1 MGLRFIIGRAGTGK
15 TTLCM
20 EEIISQQNTGN
31 RRQVLIVPEQFT
43 SQAERD
49 LIEKTGQNAILTAE
63 VLSFGRL
70 AHRIFSK
77 KGIGSRIPLGD
88 IGKSMALRKILL
100 QEKDNISYFHSVM
113 EKPGF
118 IDQLGLTISEFFQY
132 RISPEMTEAMI
143 DQEGLSHG
151 AKEKLKDLSLIH
163 RSYLEFLKQEYIS
176 ADETLG
182 LLAEKMDDSLGLTN
196 TEFWL
201 DGFYGFTPQEYGV
214 IENLLKLSAQVNI
227 TLTMDRNSFYGAFL
241 PPSAPF
247 YEPYITKKK
256 LAGLA
261 ETLGL
266 TPVAPTILEKN
277 RRAETETLKNLEQNY
292 FYHFFKKA
300 SIAESVHITAC
311 PNLQEEIRFAAGKIL
326 KLIREEN
333 LRFRNFAIMTNAM
346 ELYEKNLRGILA
358 EYEIPCFIDARRE
371 TASHPLVSLLT
382 ALLDILVYDFK
393 YDAMFAYLKSG
404 LTQLTTDEIDILENY
419 VLAYGIKGYKW
430 KQEYWDYGLVRE
442 GADAIEAINALREKV
457 MTPFAPFLELS
468 KTKPISFHAFL
479 VLLMEHLDTLQAAE
493 TLEEWANNASAEG
506 NLNRA
511 EEYRQI
517 WQLVMDVLEKADAIL
532 GKEALPLP
540 EIAKIL
546 EAGLEKCTMG
556 VIPPTADSLLIGDLE
571 RSRLPEI
578 KYLFVLGVNEGILPS
593 PATAQG
599 IFTEQEREQITSLGI
614 ENHKV
619 ELANGGKRKVFEEN
633 FLIYRG
639 LTKPSRGLWLT
650 YATTNNEG
658 KEQSPSSLIENLR
671 KLDET
676 LTIAP
681 MQDFTMDETAPEAAF
696 HLLGNEMRKH
706 SEETPI
712 SPLWQDIYSFFDE
725 NKNWENRLAMLKK
738 GIGKTG
744 RPERLAPRTA
754 KALYGKNILS
764 SVSRLERFAGC
775 PFSFFAEYGLK
786 AEERRLY
793 QLHTPDLGTLFH
805 EVLELFSN
813 KLEADSIPWT
823 DLTKETTKTLIETCV
838 DEAAP
843 RLSDRI
849 LMESAA
855 NKYLIRRLKRV
866 SVKAAW
872 ALVQHL
878 QMGDFIPVGYEVG
891 FGVHEALPPIVIEL
905 GDGGSLILN
914 GKIDRVDLL
923 DAEGTRYVKIIDY
936 KSGNKTFSFQDI
948 YYGLQ
953 LQLLIYLDAYL
964 KYYKKTGAKLKPGGV
979 FYFRIA
985 EPTLSLDSEVS
996 AEQIEK
1002 TLFENMK
1009 MSGLLLQDDA
1019 IIESLDHN
1027 LRPDSTK
1034 GLSGTSAIVPAGFTK
1049 KGEYSSTSNLA
1060 SEEQYEVILEF
1071 VTERTR
1077 KIGEAMKAGII
1088 TPLPFKDR
1096 DRSPCSY
1103 CKYRSICRHDYE
1115 EKPKFRKLKKIS
1127 KADFWTEI
1135 MAEEKTEI

>member
-20 EEIISQQNTGN
+20 EEIIRQQNTEN
-31 RRQVLIVPEQFT
+31 KRQVLIVPEQFT

-70 AHRIFSK
+70 AHRVFSR
-77 KGIGSRIPLGD
+77 KGIGSRVPLGD

-100 QEKDNISYFHSVM
+100 QEKDNISYFQSVM
-113 EKPGF
+113 DKPGF

-132 RISPEMTEAMI
+132 RISPEMTEALA
-143 DQEGLSHG
+143 DSENLSHS
-151 AKEKLKDLSLIH
+151 AKEKLKDLTLIH
-163 RSYLEFLKQEYIS
+163 RSYLDFLKQEYIS

-182 LLAEKMDDSLGLTN
+182 LLAERLDDSLGFAN

-201 DGFYGFTPQEYGV
+201 DGFYGFTPQEYSV
-214 IENLLKLSAQVNI
+214 IRRLLQLSAQVNI
-227 TLTMDRNSFYGAFL
+227 TLTMDQNSFYGAFL

-247 YEPYITKKK
+247 YEPYVTKKK
-256 LAGLA
+256 LTALA
-261 ETLGL
+261 EELGL
-266 TPVAPTILEKN
+266 KPISPTILTEN
-277 RRAETETLKNLEQNY
+277 RRAETKALKNLEQEY
-292 FYHFFKKA
+292 FYSFFKKT
-300 SIAESVHITAC
+300 SLSESVHITVC
-311 PNLQEEIRFAAGKIL
+311 PSLQEEIRFAAGKIL
-326 KLIREEN
+326 RLVREEN
-333 LRFRNFAIMTNAM
+333 LRFRDFAIVTNAM
-346 ELYEKNLRGILA
+346 ELYEKNLRGILS
-358 EYEIPCFIDARRE
+358 EYDIPCFIDARRE

-393 YDAMFAYLKSG
+393 YDAMFAYMKSG
-404 LTQLTTDEIDILENY
+404 LTLLTTEEIDILENY

-430 KQEYWDYGLVRE
+430 KQDYWDYGLVRE
-442 GADAIEAINALREKV
+442 GAEAIEAINILREKV
-457 MTPFAPFLELS
+457 MTPFQPFLHLP
-468 KTKPISFHAFL
+468 KTISFSSFIR
-479 VLLMEHLDTLQAAE
+479 LLMEHLDTLLAAE
-493 TLEEWANNASAEG
+493 TLEEWANNASAGG

-517 WQLVMDVLEKADAIL
+517 WQLVMDVLEKADEIL
-532 GKEALPLP
+532 GKEELTLP

-599 IFTEQEREQITSLGI
+599 IFTETERDLLTAQGM
-614 ENHKV
+614 

-650 YATTNNEG
+650 YAAASNEG
-658 KEQSPSSLIENLR
+658 KEQAPSTLIENLQ

-676 LTIAP
+676 LKINP
-681 MQDFTMDETAPEAAF
+681 MQGFILEETAPEATF
-696 HLLGNEMRKH
+696 HLLGSEMRKH

-712 SPLWQDIYSFFDE
+712 SPLWQDIYSFFDD
-725 NKNWENRLAMLKK
+725 NKDWENRLAMLKK

-744 RPERLAPRTA
+744 RPERLAPKTA
-754 KALYGKNILS
+754 KALYGKNVLS

-813 KLEADSIPWT
+813 KLEEDSIPWT
-823 DLTKETTKTLIETCV
+823 DLSKEKTTTLIETCV

-878 QMGDFIPVGYEVG
+878 QMGDFAPAGYEVG

-964 KYYKKTGAKLKPGGV
+964 KYYKKTGAELKPGGV

-985 EPTLSLDSEVS
+985 EPTLSLDREFS

-1009 MSGLLLQDDA
+1009 MSGLLLQEDA
-1019 IIESLDHN
+1019 LIASLDHS
-1027 LRPDSTK
+1027 LRPEGAKDF
-1034 GLSGTSAIVPAGFTK
+1034 SGSSAIVPVGFTK

-1060 SEEQYEVILEF
+1060 NEEQYEAILEF

-1135 MAEEKTEI
+1135 METPEA

>member
-20 EEIISQQNTGN
+20 EEIIRQQNTGTK
-31 RRQVLIVPEQFT
+31 RQVLIVPEQFT

-49 LIEKTGQNAILTAE
+49 LIEKTGRNAILTAE

-70 AHRIFSK
+70 AHRVFSK
-77 KGIGSRIPLGD
+77 KGIGSRVPLGD

-100 QEKDNISYFHSVM
+100 QEKDHISYFQSVM
-113 EKPGF
+113 DKPGF

-132 RISPEMTEAMI
+132 RISPEMTETLA
-143 DQEGLSHG
+143 DSETLSHS
-151 AKEKLKDLSLIH
+151 AKEKLKDLTLIH

-182 LLAEKMDDSLGLTN
+182 LLAERLDDSLGFEH

-201 DGFYGFTPQEYGV
+201 DGFYGFTPQEYSV
-214 IENLLKLSAQVNI
+214 IRRLLQVSAQVNI
-227 TLTMDRNSFYGAFL
+227 TLTMDKNSFYGAFL
-241 PPSAPF
+241 PVSAPF
-247 YEPYITKKK
+247 YEPYVTKKK
-256 LAGLA
+256 LAALA
-261 ETLGL
+261 EELGL
-266 TPVAPTILEKN
+266 KPVSPTILEENK
-277 RRAETETLKNLEQNY
+277 RAETQSLKNLEQDY
-292 FYHFFKKA
+292 FYSFFKKT
-300 SIAESVHITAC
+300 SLAEGVHITAC
-311 PNLQEEIRFAAGKIL
+311 SNLQEEIRFAAGKIL
-326 KLIREEN
+326 RLVREEN
-333 LRFRNFAIMTNAM
+333 LRFRDFAIMTNAM
-346 ELYEKNLRGILA
+346 ERYEKNIRGILA

-382 ALLDILVYDFK
+382 AFLDILVYDFK

-404 LTQLTTDEIDILENY
+404 LTQLTTEEIDILENY

-430 KQEYWDYGLVRE
+430 KQDYWDYGLVRE
-442 GADAIEAINALREKV
+442 GAEAIEAINTLRETV
-457 MTPFAPFLELS
+457 MAPFSPFLELS
-468 KTKPISFHAFL
+468 KTKKLPFRSFIS
-479 VLLMEHLDTLQAAE
+479 LLMEHLNTLQAAE
-493 TLEEWANNASAEG
+493 TLENWANEASADG

-511 EEYRQI
+511 EEHRQI
-517 WQLVMDVLEKADAIL
+517 WQLVMDVLEKADDIL
-532 GKEALPLP
+532 GKEELTLP

-556 VIPPTADSLLIGDLE
+556 VIPPTADSLLVGDLE

-578 KYLFVLGVNEGILPS
+578 KYLFVLGVNEGVLPS
-593 PATAQG
+593 PAMAQG
-599 IFTEQEREQITSLGI
+599 IFTETERDLLTAQGM
-614 ENHKV
+614 

-650 YATTNNEG
+650 YAAADNEG
-658 KEQSPSSLIENLR
+658 KEQSPSSLIENLQ
-671 KLDET
+671 KLDEA
-676 LTIAP
+676 LTIEP
-681 MQDFTMDETAPEAAF
+681 MQGFTLEETSPEAAF
-696 HLLGNEMRKH
+696 HLLGSEMRKH

-725 NKNWENRLAMLKK
+725 NKNWENRLMMLKK

-793 QLHTPDLGTLFH
+793 QLHTPDLGSLFH

-813 KLEADSIPWT
+813 KLEEDSIQWT
-823 DLTKETTKTLIETCV
+823 DLTKEHTKDLIETCV

-878 QMGDFIPVGYEVG
+878 QMGDFTPAGYEVG
-891 FGVHEALPPIVIEL
+891 FGIHEALPPIVIEL

-964 KYYKKTGAKLKPGGV
+964 KYYKKTGAELKPGGV

-985 EPTLSLDSEVS
+985 EPTLALDKEVS

-1019 IIESLDHN
+1019 IIESLDHS
-1027 LRPDSTK
+1027 LRPESTK
-1034 GLSGTSAIVPAGFTK
+1034 GLSGTSAIVPVGFTK

-1060 SEEQYEVILEF
+1060 SEEQYEAILQF
-1071 VTERTR
+1071 VTQRTR
-1077 KIGEAMKAGII
+1077 EIGEAMKAGII

-1135 MAEEKTEI
+1135 MSEET

>member
-20 EEIISQQNTGN
+20 EEIIRQQNTGTK
-31 RRQVLIVPEQFT
+31 RQVLIVPEQFT

-49 LIEKTGQNAILTAE
+49 LIEKTGRNAILTAE

-70 AHRIFSK
+70 AHRVFSK
-77 KGIGSRIPLGD
+77 KGIGSRVPLGD

-100 QEKDNISYFHSVM
+100 QEKDHISYFQSVM
-113 EKPGF
+113 DKPGF

-132 RISPEMTEAMI
+132 RISPEMTETLA
-143 DQEGLSHG
+143 DSETLSHS
-151 AKEKLKDLSLIH
+151 AKEKLKDLTLIH

-182 LLAEKMDDSLGLTN
+182 LLAERLDDSLGFEH

-201 DGFYGFTPQEYGV
+201 DGFDGFTPQEYSV
-214 IENLLKLSAQVNI
+214 IRRLLQVSAQVNI
-227 TLTMDRNSFYGAFL
+227 TLTMDKNSFYGAFL
-241 PPSAPF
+241 PVSAPF
-247 YEPYITKKK
+247 YEPYVTKKK
-256 LAGLA
+256 LAALA
-261 ETLGL
+261 EELGL
-266 TPVAPTILEKN
+266 KPVSPTILEENK
-277 RRAETETLKNLEQNY
+277 RAETQSLKNLEREY
-292 FYHFFKKA
+292 FYHFFKKT
-300 SIAESVHITAC
+300 SLSESVHITAC
-311 PNLQEEIRFAAGKIL
+311 SNLQEEIRFAAGKIL
-326 KLIREEN
+326 RLVREEN
-333 LRFRNFAIMTNAM
+333 LRFRDFAIMTNAM
-346 ELYEKNLRGILA
+346 ERYEKNIRGILA

-382 ALLDILVYDFK
+382 AFLDILVYDFK

-404 LTQLTTDEIDILENY
+404 LTQLTTEEIDILENY

-430 KQEYWDYGLVRE
+430 KQDYWDYGLVRE
-442 GADAIEAINALREKV
+442 GAEAIEAINTLRETV
-457 MTPFAPFLELS
+457 LAPFSPFLELS
-468 KTKPISFHAFL
+468 KTKKIPFRSFIS
-479 VLLMEHLDTLQAAE
+479 LLMEHLNTLQAAE
-493 TLEEWANNASAEG
+493 TLENWANEASAAG

-511 EEYRQI
+511 EEHRQI
-517 WQLVMDVLEKADAIL
+517 WQLVMDVLEKADDIL
-532 GKEALPLP
+532 GKEELILP

-556 VIPPTADSLLIGDLE
+556 VIPPTADSLLVGDLE

-578 KYLFVLGVNEGILPS
+578 KYLFVLGVNEGVLPS
-593 PATAQG
+593 PAMAQG
-599 IFTEQEREQITSLGI
+599 IFTETERDLLTAQGM
-614 ENHKV
+614 

-650 YATTNNEG
+650 YAAADNEG
-658 KEQSPSSLIENLR
+658 KEQSPSSLIENLQ
-671 KLDET
+671 KLDEA
-676 LTIAP
+676 LTIEP
-681 MQDFTMDETAPEAAF
+681 MQGFTLEETSPEAAF
-696 HLLGNEMRKH
+696 HLLGSEMRKH

-725 NKNWENRLAMLKK
+725 NKNWENRLMMLKK

-793 QLHTPDLGTLFH
+793 QLHTPDLGSLFH

-813 KLEADSIPWT
+813 KLEEDSIQWT
-823 DLTKETTKTLIETCV
+823 DLTKEHTKDLIETCV

-878 QMGDFIPVGYEVG
+878 QMGDFTPAGYEVG
-891 FGVHEALPPIVIEL
+891 FGIHEALPPIVIEL

-964 KYYKKTGAKLKPGGV
+964 KYYKKTGAELKPGGV

-985 EPTLSLDSEVS
+985 EPTLALDKEVS

-1019 IIESLDHN
+1019 IIESLDHS
-1027 LRPDSTK
+1027 LRPESTK
-1034 GLSGTSAIVPAGFTK
+1034 GLSGTSAIVPVGFTK

-1060 SEEQYEVILEF
+1060 SEEQYEAILQF
-1071 VTERTR
+1071 VTQRTR
-1077 KIGEAMKAGII
+1077 EIGEAMKAGII

-1135 MAEEKTEI
+1135 MSDET

>member
-20 EEIISQQNTGN
+20 EEIIRQQNTDN
-31 RRQVLIVPEQFT
+31 KRQILIVPEQFT

-70 AHRIFSK
+70 AHRVFSK

-100 QEKDNISYFHSVM
+100 QEKDNISYFQSVM
-113 EKPGF
+113 DKPGF

-132 RISPEMTEAMI
+132 RITPEQTAELAAS
-143 DQEGLSHG
+143 ESLSHS

-163 RSYLEFLKQEYIS
+163 QSYLDFLQQEYIS

-182 LLAEKMDDSLGLTN
+182 LLAEKLDDNLDFAD

-201 DGFYGFTPQEYGV
+201 DGFYGFTPQEYSV
-214 IENLLKLSAQVNI
+214 IRRLLQIAPQVNI

-241 PPSAPF
+241 PISAPF
-247 YEPYITKKK
+247 YEPYMTKKK
-256 LAGLA
+256 LEEISAELGLA
-261 ETLGL
+261 
-266 TPVAPTILEKN
+266 PVSPVILEEN
-277 RRAETETLKNLEQNY
+277 RRAETEALRNLEKEY
-292 FYHFFKKA
+292 FYSFFKKA
-300 SIAESVHITAC
+300 PLAESVHITAC
-311 PNLQEEIRFAAGKIL
+311 PSLQDEIRFAAGKIL
-326 KLIREEN
+326 RLIREEN
-333 LRFRNFAIMTNAM
+333 IRFRDIAIVTNAM

-358 EYEIPCFIDARRE
+358 EYHIPCFVDARRE
-371 TASHPLVSLLT
+371 TASHPLVNLLT
-382 ALLDILVYDFK
+382 ALLDILVYDFR
-393 YDAMFAYLKSG
+393 YEAMFSYLKSG
-404 LTQLTTDEIDILENY
+404 LTDLAEEEVDILENY

-430 KQEYWDYGLVRE
+430 KQDYWDYGLVRE
-442 GADAIEAINALREKV
+442 GAETIEFINTLREKV
-457 MTPFAPFLELS
+457 MAPLRPFLELS
-468 KTKPISFHAFL
+468 AKVTFHTFIEAIIT
-479 VLLMEHLDTLQAAE
+479 HLEVIGAAE
-493 TLEEWANNASAEG
+493 KLENRANEAVSSG

-532 GKEALPLP
+532 GKE
-540 EIAKIL
+540 EMNQKDMAKIL

-599 IFTEQEREQITSLGI
+599 IFTEPERDLLTSQG
-614 ENHKV
+614 V
-619 ELANGGKRKVFEEN
+619 ELANGGKRKIFEEN

-650 YATTNNEG
+650 YAAADNEG
-658 KEQSPSSLIENLR
+658 KELTPSSLIENLR

-676 LTIAP
+676 LPIEH
-681 MQDFTMDETAPEAAF
+681 MQGFLLEETAPEAAF
-696 HLLGNEMRKH
+696 HLLGGEMRRH
-706 SEETPI
+706 SEEIPI
-712 SPLWQDIYSFFDE
+712 SPLWQDIYAFFDE
-725 NKNWENRLAMLKK
+725 NEYWTGRLKLLKK
-738 GIGKTG
+738 GIGKSG
-744 RPERLAPRTA
+744 KSERLSPKTT

-764 SVSRLERFAGC
+764 SVSRLERYAGC

-793 QLHTPDLGTLFH
+793 QLHTPDLGSLFH

-813 KLEADSIPWT
+813 KLEEDSIQWK
-823 DLTKETTKTLIETCV
+823 DLTKEKTEALIHACV

-872 ALVQHL
+872 TLVQHL
-878 QMGDFIPVGYEVG
+878 QIGDFVPAGYEVG

-953 LQLLIYLDAYL
+953 LQLLVYLDAYL
-964 KYYKKTGAKLKPGGV
+964 KYYQKTGAALKPGGV
-979 FYFRIA
+979 FYFRIT

-996 AEQIEK
+996 AEQIEQ
-1002 TLFENMK
+1002 TLYEKMK
-1009 MSGLLLQDDA
+1009 MSGLLLQEDTL
-1019 IIESLDHN
+1019 IESIDHS
-1027 LRPDSTK
+1027 LKKDGAK
-1034 GLSGTSAIVPAGFTK
+1034 DFSGSSAIVPVGFTK
-1049 KGEYSSTSNLA
+1049 KGDFSSTSNVA
-1060 SEEQYEVILEF
+1060 SEEQYEAILQF
-1071 VTERTR
+1071 VTGRT
-1077 KIGEAMKAGII
+1077 KEIGQAMKAGII
-1088 TPLPFKDR
+1088 TPLPFRDK

-1103 CKYRSICRHDYE
+1103 CSYRSICRHDYE
-1115 EKPKFRKLKKIS
+1115 DKPKFRKLKKIS

-1135 MAEEKTEI
+1135 MSDET

>member
-20 EEIISQQNTGN
+20 EEIIRQQNTGTK
-31 RRQVLIVPEQFT
+31 RQVLIVPEQFT

-49 LIEKTGQNAILTAE
+49 LIEKTGRNAILTAE

-70 AHRIFSK
+70 AHRVFSK
-77 KGIGSRIPLGD
+77 KGIGSRVPLGD

-100 QEKDNISYFHSVM
+100 QEKDHISYFQSVM
-113 EKPGF
+113 DKPGF

-132 RISPEMTEAMI
+132 RISPEMTETLA
-143 DQEGLSHG
+143 DSETLSHS
-151 AKEKLKDLSLIH
+151 AKEKLKDLTLIH

-182 LLAEKMDDSLGLTN
+182 LLAERLDDSLGFEH

-201 DGFYGFTPQEYGV
+201 DGFYGFTPQEYSV
-214 IENLLKLSAQVNI
+214 IRRLLQVSAQVNI
-227 TLTMDRNSFYGAFL
+227 TLTMDKNSFYGAFL
-241 PPSAPF
+241 PVSAPF
-247 YEPYITKKK
+247 YEPYVTKKK
-256 LAGLA
+256 LAALA
-261 ETLGL
+261 EELGL
-266 TPVAPTILEKN
+266 KPVSPTILEENK
-277 RRAETETLKNLEQNY
+277 RAETQSLKNLEQDY
-292 FYHFFKKA
+292 FYSFFKKT
-300 SIAESVHITAC
+300 SLAEGVHITAC
-311 PNLQEEIRFAAGKIL
+311 SNLQEEIRFAAGKIL
-326 KLIREEN
+326 RLVREEN
-333 LRFRNFAIMTNAM
+333 LRFRDFAIMTNAM
-346 ELYEKNLRGILA
+346 ERYEKNIRGILA
-358 EYEIPCFIDARRE
+358 EYENPCFIDARRE

-382 ALLDILVYDFK
+382 AFLDILVYDFK

-404 LTQLTTDEIDILENY
+404 LTQLTTEEIDILENY

-430 KQEYWDYGLVRE
+430 KQDYWDYGLVRE
-442 GADAIEAINALREKV
+442 GAEAIEAINTLRETV
-457 MTPFAPFLELS
+457 MAPFSPFLELS
-468 KTKPISFHAFL
+468 KTKKIPFRSFIS
-479 VLLMEHLDTLQAAE
+479 LLMEHLNTLQAAE
-493 TLEEWANNASAEG
+493 TLENWANEASADG

-511 EEYRQI
+511 EEHRQI
-517 WQLVMDVLEKADAIL
+517 WQLVMDVLEKADDIL
-532 GKEALPLP
+532 GKEELTLP

-556 VIPPTADSLLIGDLE
+556 VIPPTADSLLVGDLE

-578 KYLFVLGVNEGILPS
+578 KYLFVLGVNEGVLPS
-593 PATAQG
+593 PAMAQG
-599 IFTEQEREQITSLGI
+599 IFTETERDLLTAQGM
-614 ENHKV
+614 

-650 YATTNNEG
+650 YAAADNEG
-658 KEQSPSSLIENLR
+658 KEQSPSSLIENLQ
-671 KLDET
+671 KLDEA
-676 LTIAP
+676 LTIEP
-681 MQDFTMDETAPEAAF
+681 MQGFILEETSPEAAF
-696 HLLGNEMRKH
+696 HLLGSEMRKH

-725 NKNWENRLAMLKK
+725 NKNWENRLMMLKK

-813 KLEADSIPWT
+813 KLEEDSIQWT
-823 DLTKETTKTLIETCV
+823 DLTKEHTKDLIETCV

-878 QMGDFIPVGYEVG
+878 QMGDFTPAGYEVG

-964 KYYKKTGAKLKPGGV
+964 KYYKKTGAELKPGGV

-985 EPTLSLDSEVS
+985 EPTLALDKEVS

-1019 IIESLDHN
+1019 IIESLDHS
-1027 LRPDSTK
+1027 LRPESTK
-1034 GLSGTSAIVPAGFTK
+1034 GLSGTSAIVPVGFTK

-1060 SEEQYEVILEF
+1060 SEEQYEAILQF
-1071 VTERTR
+1071 VTQRTR
-1077 KIGEAMKAGII
+1077 EIGEAMKAGII

-1135 MAEEKTEI
+1135 MSDET

>member
-20 EEIISQQNTGN
+20 EEIIRQQNTGTK
-31 RRQVLIVPEQFT
+31 RQVLIVPEQFT

-49 LIEKTGQNAILTAE
+49 LIEKTGRNAILTAE

-70 AHRIFSK
+70 AHRVFSK
-77 KGIGSRIPLGD
+77 KGIGSRVPLGD

-100 QEKDNISYFHSVM
+100 QEKDHISYFQSVM
-113 EKPGF
+113 DKPGF

-132 RISPEMTEAMI
+132 RISPEMTETLA
-143 DQEGLSHG
+143 DSETLSHS
-151 AKEKLKDLSLIH
+151 AKEKLKDLTLIH

-182 LLAEKMDDSLGLTN
+182 LLAERLDDSLGFEH

-201 DGFYGFTPQEYGV
+201 DGFYGFTPQEYSV
-214 IENLLKLSAQVNI
+214 IRRLLQVSAQVNI
-227 TLTMDRNSFYGAFL
+227 TLTMDKNSFYGAFL
-241 PPSAPF
+241 PVSAPF
-247 YEPYITKKK
+247 YEPYVTKKK
-256 LAGLA
+256 LAALA
-261 ETLGL
+261 EELGL
-266 TPVAPTILEKN
+266 KPVSPTILEENK
-277 RRAETETLKNLEQNY
+277 RAETQSLKNLEQDY
-292 FYHFFKKA
+292 FYSFFKKT
-300 SIAESVHITAC
+300 SLAEGVHITAC
-311 PNLQEEIRFAAGKIL
+311 SNLQEEIRFAAGKIL
-326 KLIREEN
+326 RLVREEN
-333 LRFRNFAIMTNAM
+333 LRFRDFAIMTNAM
-346 ELYEKNLRGILA
+346 ERYEKNIRGILA

-382 ALLDILVYDFK
+382 AFLDILVYDFK

-404 LTQLTTDEIDILENY
+404 LTQLTTEEIDILENY

-430 KQEYWDYGLVRE
+430 KQDYWDYGLVRE
-442 GADAIEAINALREKV
+442 GAEAIEAINTLRETV
-457 MTPFAPFLELS
+457 MAPFSPFLELS
-468 KTKPISFHAFL
+468 KTKKIPFRSFIS
-479 VLLMEHLDTLQAAE
+479 LLMEHLNTLQAAE
-493 TLEEWANNASAEG
+493 TLENWANEASADG

-511 EEYRQI
+511 EEHRQI
-517 WQLVMDVLEKADAIL
+517 WQLVMDVLEKADDIL
-532 GKEALPLP
+532 GKEELTLP

-556 VIPPTADSLLIGDLE
+556 VIPPTADSLLVGDLE

-578 KYLFVLGVNEGILPS
+578 KYLFVLGVNEGVLPS
-593 PATAQG
+593 PAMAQG
-599 IFTEQEREQITSLGI
+599 IFTETERDLLTAQGM
-614 ENHKV
+614 

-650 YATTNNEG
+650 YAAADNEG
-658 KEQSPSSLIENLR
+658 KEQSPSSLIENLQ
-671 KLDET
+671 KLDEA
-676 LTIAP
+676 LTIEP
-681 MQDFTMDETAPEAAF
+681 MQGFTLEETSPEAAF
-696 HLLGNEMRKH
+696 HLLGSEMRKH

-725 NKNWENRLAMLKK
+725 NKNWENRLMMLKK

-793 QLHTPDLGTLFH
+793 QLHTPDLGSLFH

-813 KLEADSIPWT
+813 KLEEDSIQWT
-823 DLTKETTKTLIETCV
+823 DLTKEHTKDLIETCV

-878 QMGDFIPVGYEVG
+878 QMGDFTPAGYEVG

-964 KYYKKTGAKLKPGGV
+964 KYYKKTGAELKPGGV

-985 EPTLSLDSEVS
+985 EPTLALDKEVS

-1019 IIESLDHN
+1019 IIESLDHS
-1027 LRPDSTK
+1027 LRPESTK
-1034 GLSGTSAIVPAGFTK
+1034 GLSGTSAIVPVGFTK

-1060 SEEQYEVILEF
+1060 SEEQYEAILQF
-1071 VTERTR
+1071 VTQRTR
-1077 KIGEAMKAGII
+1077 EIGEAMKAGII

-1135 MAEEKTEI
+1135 MSDET

>member
-20 EEIISQQNTGN
+20 EEIIRQQNTGTK
-31 RRQVLIVPEQFT
+31 RQVLIVPEQFT

-49 LIEKTGQNAILTAE
+49 LIEKTGRNAILTAE

-70 AHRIFSK
+70 AHRVFSK
-77 KGIGSRIPLGD
+77 KGIGSRVPLGD

-100 QEKDNISYFHSVM
+100 QEKDHISYFQSVM
-113 EKPGF
+113 DKPGF

-132 RISPEMTEAMI
+132 RISPEMTETLA
-143 DQEGLSHG
+143 DSETLSHS
-151 AKEKLKDLSLIH
+151 AKEKLKDLTLIH

-182 LLAEKMDDSLGLTN
+182 LLAERLDDSLGFEH

-201 DGFYGFTPQEYGV
+201 DGFYGFTPQEYSV
-214 IENLLKLSAQVNI
+214 IRRLLQVSAQVNI
-227 TLTMDRNSFYGAFL
+227 TLTMDKNSFYGAFL
-241 PPSAPF
+241 PVSAPF
-247 YEPYITKKK
+247 YEPYVTKKK
-256 LAGLA
+256 LAALA
-261 ETLGL
+261 EELGL
-266 TPVAPTILEKN
+266 KPVSPTILEENK
-277 RRAETETLKNLEQNY
+277 RAETQSLKNLEREY
-292 FYHFFKKA
+292 FYHFFKKT
-300 SIAESVHITAC
+300 SLSESVHITAC
-311 PNLQEEIRFAAGKIL
+311 SNLQEEIRFAAGKIL
-326 KLIREEN
+326 RLVREEN
-333 LRFRNFAIMTNAM
+333 LRFRDFAIMTNAM
-346 ELYEKNLRGILA
+346 ERYEKNIRGILA

-382 ALLDILVYDFK
+382 AFLDILVYDFK

-404 LTQLTTDEIDILENY
+404 LTQLTTEEIDILENY

-430 KQEYWDYGLVRE
+430 KQDYWDYGLVRE
-442 GADAIEAINALREKV
+442 GAEAIEAINTLRETV
-457 MTPFAPFLELS
+457 MAPFSPFLELS
-468 KTKPISFHAFL
+468 KTKKLPFRSFIS
-479 VLLMEHLDTLQAAE
+479 LLMEHLNTLQAAE
-493 TLEEWANNASAEG
+493 TLESWANEASADG

-511 EEYRQI
+511 EEHRQI
-517 WQLVMDVLEKADAIL
+517 WQLVMDVLEKADDIL
-532 GKEALPLP
+532 GKEELTLP

-556 VIPPTADSLLIGDLE
+556 VIPPTADSLLVGDLE

-578 KYLFVLGVNEGILPS
+578 KYLFVLGVNEGVLPS
-593 PATAQG
+593 PAMAQG
-599 IFTEQEREQITSLGI
+599 IFTETERDLLTAQGM
-614 ENHKV
+614 

-650 YATTNNEG
+650 YAAADNEG
-658 KEQSPSSLIENLR
+658 KEQSPSSLIENLQ
-671 KLDET
+671 KLDEA
-676 LTIAP
+676 LTIEP
-681 MQDFTMDETAPEAAF
+681 MQGFTLEETSPEAAF
-696 HLLGNEMRKH
+696 HLLGSEMRKH

-725 NKNWENRLAMLKK
+725 NKNWENRLMMLKK

-793 QLHTPDLGTLFH
+793 QLHTPDLGSLFH

-813 KLEADSIPWT
+813 KLEEDSIQWT
-823 DLTKETTKTLIETCV
+823 DLTKEHTKDLIETCV

-878 QMGDFIPVGYEVG
+878 QMGDFTPAGYEVG
-891 FGVHEALPPIVIEL
+891 FGIHEALPPIVIEL

-964 KYYKKTGAKLKPGGV
+964 KYYKKTGAELKPGGV

-985 EPTLSLDSEVS
+985 EPTLALDKEVS

-1019 IIESLDHN
+1019 IIESLDHS
-1027 LRPDSTK
+1027 LRPERTK
-1034 GLSGTSAIVPAGFTK
+1034 GLSGTSAIVPVGFTK

-1060 SEEQYEVILEF
+1060 SEEQYEAILQF
-1071 VTERTR
+1071 VTQRTR
-1077 KIGEAMKAGII
+1077 EIGEAMKAGII

-1135 MAEEKTEI
+1135 MSDET

>member
-15 TTLCM
+15 TILCM
-20 EEIISQQNTGN
+20 EEIIKQQNTGN
-31 RRQVLIVPEQFT
+31 KRQILIVPEQFT

-70 AHRIFSK
+70 AHRVFAR
-77 KGIGSRIPLGD
+77 KGIGNRTPLGD

-100 QEKDNISYFHSVM
+100 QEKDNISYFQSVM
-113 EKPGF
+113 DKPGF

-132 RISPEMTEAMI
+132 RITPEQTE
-143 DQEGLSHG
+143 ELSVSENLSHG

-182 LLAEKMDDSLGLTN
+182 LLAERLDDSLGFEN

-201 DGFYGFTPQEYGV
+201 DGFYGFTPQEFGV
-214 IENLLKLSAQVNI
+214 IRRLLQLSPQVNI

-241 PPSAPF
+241 PPTAPF
-247 YEPYITKKK
+247 YEPYMTKKK
-256 LAGLA
+256 LAVLTEELGLA
-261 ETLGL
+261 
-266 TPVAPTILEKN
+266 PVAPVILEGNK
-277 RRAETETLKNLEQNY
+277 RAENEALRNLEKEY
-292 FYHFFKKA
+292 FYSFFKKA
-300 SIAESVHITAC
+300 PVSESVSVTAC

-326 KLIREEN
+326 RLIREEN
-333 LRFRNFAIMTNAM
+333 LRFRDFAIVTNAM
-346 ELYEKNLRGILA
+346 EVYERNLRGILE
-358 EYEIPCFIDARRE
+358 EYDIPCFIDSRRE

-393 YDAMFAYLKSG
+393 YDAMFGYLKSG
-404 LTQLTTDEIDILENY
+404 LTQLTTEEIDLLENY

-442 GADAIEAINALREKV
+442 GADAIEAINVLREKV
-457 MTPFAPFLELS
+457 MTPFRPFLELTN
-468 KTKPISFHAFL
+468 KKKIPFHTFISM
-479 VLLMEHLDTLQAAE
+479 LMDHLNDLQAAE
-493 TLEEWANNASAEG
+493 TLETWANAAASEG

-517 WQLVMDVLEKADAIL
+517 WQLVMDVLEKADTIL
-532 GKEALPLP
+532 GKEELSLP
-540 EIAKIL
+540 EMAKIL

-578 KYLFVLGVNEGILPS
+578 RHLFVLGVNEGVLPS

-599 IFTEQEREQITSLGI
+599 IFTEPERDLLTAQG
-614 ENHKV
+614 V

-650 YATTNNEG
+650 YAAADSEG
-658 KEQSPSSLIENLR
+658 KELAPSPLIENLQ

-676 LTIAP
+676 LEISP
-681 MQDFTMDETAPEAAF
+681 MQGFLLKETSPEATF
-696 HLLGNEMRKH
+696 HLLGHEMRKH

-725 NKNWENRLAMLKK
+725 NTAWKNRLDLLKK
-738 GIGKTG
+738 GIGKSG
-744 RPERLAPRTA
+744 KPERLAPRTA

-805 EVLELFSN
+805 EVLETFST
-813 KLEADSIPWT
+813 KLEEDSIRWT
-823 DLTKETTKTLIETCV
+823 DLTREKTESLIETCV

-872 ALVQHL
+872 TLVQHL
-878 QMGDFIPVGYEVG
+878 QMGNFVPAGYEVG

-964 KYYKKTGAKLKPGGV
+964 KYYRKTGAELKPGGV
-979 FYFRIA
+979 FYFRIT
-985 EPTLSLDSEVS
+985 EPTLSLGSEVS
-996 AEQIEK
+996 AKEIEDALYK
-1002 TLFENMK
+1002 EMK
-1009 MSGLLLQDDA
+1009 MSGLLLQEDA
-1019 IIESLDHN
+1019 LIEGLDHS
-1027 LRPDSTK
+1027 LKPEGATDFSGSTV
-1034 GLSGTSAIVPAGFTK
+1034 IVPVGFTQ
-1049 KGEYSSTSNLA
+1049 KGSFSASSNLA
-1060 SEEQYEVILEF
+1060 SEEQYEAILDF

-1096 DRSPCSY
+1096 DRTPCSY
-1103 CKYRSICRHDYE
+1103 CKYRSICRHDYD
-1115 EKPKFRKLKKIS
+1115 EKPRFRKLKKIN
-1127 KADFWTEI
+1127 KTDFWDEI
-1135 MAEEKTEI
+1135 MTGETPET

>member
-20 EEIISQQNTGN
+20 EEIIRQQNTGTK
-31 RRQVLIVPEQFT
+31 RQVLIVPEQFT

-49 LIEKTGQNAILTAE
+49 LIEKTGRNAILTAE

-70 AHRIFSK
+70 AHRVFSK
-77 KGIGSRIPLGD
+77 KGIGSRVPLGD

-100 QEKDNISYFHSVM
+100 QEKDHISYFQSVM
-113 EKPGF
+113 DKPGF

-132 RISPEMTEAMI
+132 RISPEMTETLA
-143 DQEGLSHG
+143 DSETLSHS
-151 AKEKLKDLSLIH
+151 AKEKLKDLTLIH
-163 RSYLEFLKQEYIS
+163 HSYLEFLKQEYIS

-182 LLAEKMDDSLGLTN
+182 LLAERLDDSLGFEH

-201 DGFYGFTPQEYGV
+201 DGFYGFTPQEYSV
-214 IENLLKLSAQVNI
+214 IRRLLQVSAQVNI
-227 TLTMDRNSFYGAFL
+227 TLTMDKNSFYGAFL
-241 PPSAPF
+241 PVSAPF
-247 YEPYITKKK
+247 YEPYVTKKK
-256 LAGLA
+256 LAALA
-261 ETLGL
+261 EELGL
-266 TPVAPTILEKN
+266 KPVSPTILEENK
-277 RRAETETLKNLEQNY
+277 RAETQSLKNLEQDY
-292 FYHFFKKA
+292 FYSFFKKT
-300 SIAESVHITAC
+300 SLAEGVHITAC
-311 PNLQEEIRFAAGKIL
+311 SNLQEEIRFAAGKIL
-326 KLIREEN
+326 RLVREEN
-333 LRFRNFAIMTNAM
+333 LRFRDFAIMTNAM
-346 ELYEKNLRGILA
+346 ERYEKNIRGILA

-382 ALLDILVYDFK
+382 AFLDILVYDFK

-404 LTQLTTDEIDILENY
+404 LTQLTTEEIDILENY

-430 KQEYWDYGLVRE
+430 KQDYWDYGLVRE
-442 GADAIEAINALREKV
+442 GAEAIEAINTLRETA
-457 MTPFAPFLELS
+457 MAPFSPFLELS
-468 KTKPISFHAFL
+468 KTKKIPFRSFIS
-479 VLLMEHLDTLQAAE
+479 LLMEHLNTLQAAE
-493 TLEEWANNASAEG
+493 TLESWANEASADG

-511 EEYRQI
+511 EEHRQI
-517 WQLVMDVLEKADAIL
+517 WQLVMDVLEKADDIL
-532 GKEALPLP
+532 GKEELTLP

-556 VIPPTADSLLIGDLE
+556 VIPPTADSLLVGDLE

-578 KYLFVLGVNEGILPS
+578 KYLFVLGVNEGVLPS
-593 PATAQG
+593 PAMAQG
-599 IFTEQEREQITSLGI
+599 IFTETERDLLTAQGM
-614 ENHKV
+614 

-650 YATTNNEG
+650 YAAADNEG
-658 KEQSPSSLIENLR
+658 KEQSPSSLIENLQ
-671 KLDET
+671 KLDEA
-676 LTIAP
+676 LTIEP
-681 MQDFTMDETAPEAAF
+681 MQGFTLEETSPEAAF
-696 HLLGNEMRKH
+696 HLLGSEMRKH

-725 NKNWENRLAMLKK
+725 NKNWENRLLMLKK

-793 QLHTPDLGTLFH
+793 QLHTPDLGSLFH

-813 KLEADSIPWT
+813 KLEEDSIQWT
-823 DLTKETTKTLIETCV
+823 DLTKEHTKDLIETCV

-866 SVKAAW
+866 SIKAAW

-878 QMGDFIPVGYEVG
+878 QMGDFTPAGYEVG
-891 FGVHEALPPIVIEL
+891 FGIHEALPPIVIEL

-964 KYYKKTGAKLKPGGV
+964 KYYKKTGAELKPGGV

-985 EPTLSLDSEVS
+985 EPTLALDKEVS

-1019 IIESLDHN
+1019 IIESLDHS
-1027 LRPDSTK
+1027 LRPESTK
-1034 GLSGTSAIVPAGFTK
+1034 GLSGTSAIVPVGFTK

-1060 SEEQYEVILEF
+1060 SEEQYEAILQF
-1071 VTERTR
+1071 VTQRTR
-1077 KIGEAMKAGII
+1077 EIGEAMKAGII

-1135 MAEEKTEI
+1135 MSDET

>member
-20 EEIISQQNTGN
+20 EEIIRQQNTGTK
-31 RRQVLIVPEQFT
+31 RQVLIVPEQFT

-70 AHRIFSK
+70 AHRVFSK
-77 KGIGSRIPLGD
+77 KGIGSRVPLGD

-100 QEKDNISYFHSVM
+100 QEKDHISYFQSVM
-113 EKPGF
+113 DKPGF

-132 RISPEMTEAMI
+132 RISPEMTETLA
-143 DQEGLSHG
+143 DSETLSHS
-151 AKEKLKDLSLIH
+151 AKEKLKDLTLIH

-182 LLAEKMDDSLGLTN
+182 LLAERLDDSLGFEH

-201 DGFYGFTPQEYGV
+201 DGFYGFTPQEYSV
-214 IENLLKLSAQVNI
+214 IRRLLQVSAQVNI
-227 TLTMDRNSFYGAFL
+227 TLTMDKNSFYGAFL
-241 PPSAPF
+241 PVSAPF
-247 YEPYITKKK
+247 YEPYVTKKK
-256 LAGLA
+256 LAALA
-261 ETLGL
+261 EELGL
-266 TPVAPTILEKN
+266 KPVSPTILEENK
-277 RRAETETLKNLEQNY
+277 RAETQSLKNLEQDY
-292 FYHFFKKA
+292 FYSFFKKT
-300 SIAESVHITAC
+300 SLAEGVHITAC
-311 PNLQEEIRFAAGKIL
+311 SNLQEEIRFAAGKIL
-326 KLIREEN
+326 RLVREEN
-333 LRFRNFAIMTNAM
+333 LRFRDFAIMTNAM
-346 ELYEKNLRGILA
+346 ERYEKNIRGILA

-382 ALLDILVYDFK
+382 AFLDILVYDFK

-404 LTQLTTDEIDILENY
+404 LTQLTTEEIDILENY

-430 KQEYWDYGLVRE
+430 KQDYWDYGLVRE
-442 GADAIEAINALREKV
+442 GAEAIEAINTLRETV
-457 MTPFAPFLELS
+457 MAPFSPFLELS
-468 KTKPISFHAFL
+468 KTKKIPFRSFIS
-479 VLLMEHLDTLQAAE
+479 LLMEHLNTLQAAE
-493 TLEEWANNASAEG
+493 TLESWANEASADG

-511 EEYRQI
+511 EEHRQI
-517 WQLVMDVLEKADAIL
+517 WQLVMDVLEKADDIL
-532 GKEALPLP
+532 GKEELTLP

-556 VIPPTADSLLIGDLE
+556 VIPPTADSLLVGDLE

-578 KYLFVLGVNEGILPS
+578 KYLFVLGVNEGVLPS
-593 PATAQG
+593 PAMAQG
-599 IFTEQEREQITSLGI
+599 IFTETERDLLTAQGM
-614 ENHKV
+614 

-650 YATTNNEG
+650 YAAADNEG
-658 KEQSPSSLIENLR
+658 KEQSPSSLIENLQ
-671 KLDET
+671 KLDEA
-676 LTIAP
+676 LTIEP
-681 MQDFTMDETAPEAAF
+681 MQGFTLEETSPEAAF
-696 HLLGNEMRKH
+696 HLLGSEIRKH

-725 NKNWENRLAMLKK
+725 NKNWENRLMMLKK

-793 QLHTPDLGTLFH
+793 QLHTPDLGSLFH

-813 KLEADSIPWT
+813 KLEEDSIQWT
-823 DLTKETTKTLIETCV
+823 DLTKEHTKDLIETCV

-878 QMGDFIPVGYEVG
+878 QMGDFTPAGYEVG

-964 KYYKKTGAKLKPGGV
+964 KYYKKTGAELKPGGV

-985 EPTLSLDSEVS
+985 EPTLALDKEVS

-1019 IIESLDHN
+1019 IIESLDHS
-1027 LRPDSTK
+1027 LRPESTK
-1034 GLSGTSAIVPAGFTK
+1034 GLSGTSTIVPVGFTK

-1060 SEEQYEVILEF
+1060 SEEQYKAILQF
-1071 VTERTR
+1071 VTQRTR
-1077 KIGEAMKAGII
+1077 EIGEAMKAGII

-1135 MAEEKTEI
+1135 MSEET

>member
-20 EEIISQQNTGN
+20 EEIIRQQNTGTK
-31 RRQVLIVPEQFT
+31 RQVLIVPEQFT

-49 LIEKTGQNAILTAE
+49 LIEKTGRNAILTAE

-70 AHRIFSK
+70 AHRVFSK
-77 KGIGSRIPLGD
+77 KGIGSRVPLGD

-100 QEKDNISYFHSVM
+100 QEKDHISYFQSVM
-113 EKPGF
+113 DKPGF

-132 RISPEMTEAMI
+132 RISPEMTETLA
-143 DQEGLSHG
+143 DSETLSHS
-151 AKEKLKDLSLIH
+151 AKEKLKDLTLIH

-182 LLAEKMDDSLGLTN
+182 LLAERLDDSLGFEH

-201 DGFYGFTPQEYGV
+201 DGFYGFTPQEYSV
-214 IENLLKLSAQVNI
+214 IRRLLQVSAQVNI
-227 TLTMDRNSFYGAFL
+227 TLTMDKNSFYGAFL
-241 PPSAPF
+241 PVSAPF
-247 YEPYITKKK
+247 YEPYVTKKK
-256 LAGLA
+256 LAALA
-261 ETLGL
+261 EELGL
-266 TPVAPTILEKN
+266 KPVSPTILEENK
-277 RRAETETLKNLEQNY
+277 RAETQSLKNLEQDY
-292 FYHFFKKA
+292 FYSFFKKT
-300 SIAESVHITAC
+300 SLAEGVHITAC
-311 PNLQEEIRFAAGKIL
+311 SNLQEEIRFAAGKIL
-326 KLIREEN
+326 RLVREEN
-333 LRFRNFAIMTNAM
+333 LRFRDFAIMTNAM
-346 ELYEKNLRGILA
+346 ERYEKNIRGILA

-382 ALLDILVYDFK
+382 AFLDILVYDFK

-404 LTQLTTDEIDILENY
+404 LTQLTTEEIDILENY

-430 KQEYWDYGLVRE
+430 KQDYWDYGLVRE
-442 GADAIEAINALREKV
+442 GAEAIEAINTLRETV
-457 MTPFAPFLELS
+457 MAPFSPFLELS
-468 KTKPISFHAFL
+468 KTKKLPFRSFIS
-479 VLLMEHLDTLQAAE
+479 LLMEHLNTLQAAE
-493 TLEEWANNASAEG
+493 TLENWANEASADG

-511 EEYRQI
+511 EEHRQI
-517 WQLVMDVLEKADAIL
+517 WQLVMDVLEKADDIL
-532 GKEALPLP
+532 GKEELTLP

-556 VIPPTADSLLIGDLE
+556 VIPPTADSLLVGDLE

-578 KYLFVLGVNEGILPS
+578 KYLFVLGVNEGVLPS
-593 PATAQG
+593 PAMAQG
-599 IFTEQEREQITSLGI
+599 IFTETERDLLTAQGM
-614 ENHKV
+614 

-650 YATTNNEG
+650 YAAADNEG
-658 KEQSPSSLIENLR
+658 KEQSPSSLIENLQ

-676 LTIAP
+676 LMIEP
-681 MQDFTMDETAPEAAF
+681 MQGFTLEETSPEAAF
-696 HLLGNEMRKH
+696 HLLGSEMRKH

-725 NKNWENRLAMLKK
+725 NKNWENRLMMLKK

-793 QLHTPDLGTLFH
+793 QLHTPDLGSLFH

-813 KLEADSIPWT
+813 KLEEDSIQWT
-823 DLTKETTKTLIETCV
+823 DLTKEHTKDLIETCV

-878 QMGDFIPVGYEVG
+878 QMGDFTPAGYEVG

-964 KYYKKTGAKLKPGGV
+964 KYYKKTGAELKPGGV

-985 EPTLSLDSEVS
+985 EPTLALDKEVS

-1019 IIESLDHN
+1019 IIESLDHS
-1027 LRPDSTK
+1027 LRPESTK
-1034 GLSGTSAIVPAGFTK
+1034 GLSGTSAIVPVGFTK

-1060 SEEQYEVILEF
+1060 SEEQYEAILQF
-1071 VTERTR
+1071 VTQRTR
-1077 KIGEAMKAGII
+1077 EIGEAMKAGII

-1135 MAEEKTEI
+1135 MSDET

>member
-20 EEIISQQNTGN
+20 EEIIRQQNTGTK
-31 RRQVLIVPEQFT
+31 RQVLIVPEQFT

-49 LIEKTGQNAILTAE
+49 LIEKTGRNAILTAE

-70 AHRIFSK
+70 AHRVFSK
-77 KGIGSRIPLGD
+77 KGIGSRVPLGD

-100 QEKDNISYFHSVM
+100 QEKDHISYFQSVM
-113 EKPGF
+113 DKPGF

-132 RISPEMTEAMI
+132 RISPEMTETLA
-143 DQEGLSHG
+143 DSETLSHS
-151 AKEKLKDLSLIH
+151 AKEKLKDLTLIH

-182 LLAEKMDDSLGLTN
+182 LLAERLDDSLGFEH

-201 DGFYGFTPQEYGV
+201 DGFYGFTPQEYSV
-214 IENLLKLSAQVNI
+214 IRRLLQVSAQVNI
-227 TLTMDRNSFYGAFL
+227 TLTMDKNSFYGAFL
-241 PPSAPF
+241 PISAPF
-247 YEPYITKKK
+247 YEPYVTKKK
-256 LAGLA
+256 LAALA
-261 ETLGL
+261 EELGL
-266 TPVAPTILEKN
+266 KPVPPTILEENK
-277 RRAETETLKNLEQNY
+277 RAETQSLKNLEREY
-292 FYHFFKKA
+292 FYHFFKKT
-300 SIAESVHITAC
+300 SLSESVHITAC
-311 PNLQEEIRFAAGKIL
+311 SNLQEEIRFAAGKIL
-326 KLIREEN
+326 RLVREEN
-333 LRFRNFAIMTNAM
+333 LRFRDFAIMTNAM
-346 ELYEKNLRGILA
+346 ERYEKNIRGILA

-382 ALLDILVYDFK
+382 AFLDILVYDFK

-404 LTQLTTDEIDILENY
+404 LTQLTTEEIDILENY

-430 KQEYWDYGLVRE
+430 KQDYWDYGLVRE
-442 GADAIEAINALREKV
+442 GAEAIEAINTLRETV
-457 MTPFAPFLELS
+457 MAPFSPFLELS
-468 KTKPISFHAFL
+468 KTKKLPFCSFIS
-479 VLLMEHLDTLQAAE
+479 LLMGHLNTLQAAE
-493 TLEEWANNASAEG
+493 TLENWANEASADG

-511 EEYRQI
+511 EEHRQI
-517 WQLVMDVLEKADAIL
+517 WQLVMDVLEKADDIL
-532 GKEALPLP
+532 GKEELTLP

-556 VIPPTADSLLIGDLE
+556 VIPPTADSLLVGDLE

-578 KYLFVLGVNEGILPS
+578 KYLFVLGVNEGVLPS
-593 PATAQG
+593 PAMAQG
-599 IFTEQEREQITSLGI
+599 IFTETERDLLTAQGM
-614 ENHKV
+614 

-650 YATTNNEG
+650 YAAADNEG
-658 KEQSPSSLIENLR
+658 KEQSPSSLIENLQ
-671 KLDET
+671 KLDEA
-676 LTIAP
+676 LTIEP
-681 MQDFTMDETAPEAAF
+681 MQGFTLEETSPEAAF
-696 HLLGNEMRKH
+696 HLLGSEMRKH

-725 NKNWENRLAMLKK
+725 NKNWENRLLMLKK

-793 QLHTPDLGTLFH
+793 QLHTPDLGSLFH

-813 KLEADSIPWT
+813 KLEEDSIQWT
-823 DLTKETTKTLIETCV
+823 DLTKEHTKDLIETCV

-878 QMGDFIPVGYEVG
+878 QMGDFTPAGYEVG

-964 KYYKKTGAKLKPGGV
+964 KYYKKTGAELKPGGV

-985 EPTLSLDSEVS
+985 EPTLALDKEVS

-1019 IIESLDHN
+1019 IIESLDHS
-1027 LRPDSTK
+1027 LRPESTK
-1034 GLSGTSAIVPAGFTK
+1034 GLSGTSAIVPVGFTK

-1060 SEEQYEVILEF
+1060 SEEQYEAILQF
-1071 VTERTR
+1071 VTQRTR
-1077 KIGEAMKAGII
+1077 EIGEAMKAGII

-1135 MAEEKTEI
+1135 MSDET

>member
-20 EEIISQQNTGN
+20 EEIIRQQNTGTK
-31 RRQVLIVPEQFT
+31 RQVLIVPEQFT

-49 LIEKTGQNAILTAE
+49 LIEKTGRNAILTAE

-70 AHRIFSK
+70 AHRVFSK
-77 KGIGSRIPLGD
+77 KGIGSRVPLGD

-100 QEKDNISYFHSVM
+100 QEKDHISYFQSVM
-113 EKPGF
+113 DKPGF
-118 IDQLGLTISEFFQY
+118 IDHLGLTISEFFQY
-132 RISPEMTEAMI
+132 RISPEMTETLA
-143 DQEGLSHG
+143 DSETLSHS
-151 AKEKLKDLSLIH
+151 AKEKLKDLTLIH

-182 LLAEKMDDSLGLTN
+182 LLAERLDDSLGFEH

-201 DGFYGFTPQEYGV
+201 DGFYGFTPQEYSV
-214 IENLLKLSAQVNI
+214 IRRLLQVSAQVNI
-227 TLTMDRNSFYGAFL
+227 TLTMDKNSFYGAFL
-241 PPSAPF
+241 PVSAPF
-247 YEPYITKKK
+247 YEPYVTKKK
-256 LAGLA
+256 LAALA
-261 ETLGL
+261 EELGL
-266 TPVAPTILEKN
+266 KPVSPTILEENK
-277 RRAETETLKNLEQNY
+277 RAETQSLKNLEREY
-292 FYHFFKKA
+292 FYHFFKKT
-300 SIAESVHITAC
+300 SLSESVHITAC
-311 PNLQEEIRFAAGKIL
+311 SNLQEEIRFAAGKIL
-326 KLIREEN
+326 RLVREEN
-333 LRFRNFAIMTNAM
+333 LRFRDFAIMTNAM
-346 ELYEKNLRGILA
+346 ERYEKNIRGILA

-382 ALLDILVYDFK
+382 AFLDILVYDFK

-404 LTQLTTDEIDILENY
+404 LTQLTTEEIDILENY

-430 KQEYWDYGLVRE
+430 KQDYWDYGLVRE
-442 GADAIEAINALREKV
+442 GAEAIEAINTLRETV
-457 MTPFAPFLELS
+457 MAPFSPFLELS
-468 KTKPISFHAFL
+468 KTKKLPFRSFIS
-479 VLLMEHLDTLQAAE
+479 LLMEHLNTLQAAE
-493 TLEEWANNASAEG
+493 TLESWANEASADG

-511 EEYRQI
+511 EEHRQI
-517 WQLVMDVLEKADAIL
+517 WQLVMDVLEKADDIL
-532 GKEALPLP
+532 GKEELTLP

-556 VIPPTADSLLIGDLE
+556 VIPPTADSLLVGDLE

-578 KYLFVLGVNEGILPS
+578 KYLFVLGVNEGVLPS
-593 PATAQG
+593 PAMAQG
-599 IFTEQEREQITSLGI
+599 IFTETERDLLTAQGM
-614 ENHKV
+614 

-650 YATTNNEG
+650 YAAADNEG
-658 KEQSPSSLIENLR
+658 KEQSPSSLIENLQ
-671 KLDET
+671 KLDEA
-676 LTIAP
+676 LTIEP
-681 MQDFTMDETAPEAAF
+681 MQGFTLEETSPEAAF
-696 HLLGNEMRKH
+696 HLLGSEMRKH

-725 NKNWENRLAMLKK
+725 NKNWENRLMMLKK

-793 QLHTPDLGTLFH
+793 QLHTPDLGSLFH

-813 KLEADSIPWT
+813 KLEEDSIQWT
-823 DLTKETTKTLIETCV
+823 DLTKEHTKDLIETCV

-878 QMGDFIPVGYEVG
+878 QMGDFTPAGYEVG
-891 FGVHEALPPIVIEL
+891 FGIHEALPPIVIEL

-964 KYYKKTGAKLKPGGV
+964 KYYKKTGAELKPGGV

-985 EPTLSLDSEVS
+985 EPTLALDKEVS

-1019 IIESLDHN
+1019 IIESLDHS
-1027 LRPDSTK
+1027 LRPERTK
-1034 GLSGTSAIVPAGFTK
+1034 GLSGTSAIVPVGFTK

-1060 SEEQYEVILEF
+1060 SEEQYEAILQF
-1071 VTERTR
+1071 VTQRTR
-1077 KIGEAMKAGII
+1077 EIGEAMKAGII

-1135 MAEEKTEI
+1135 MSEET

>member
-20 EEIISQQNTGN
+20 EEIIRQQNTGTK
-31 RRQVLIVPEQFT
+31 RQVLIVPEQFT

-70 AHRIFSK
+70 AHRVFSK
-77 KGIGSRIPLGD
+77 KGIGSRVPLGD

-100 QEKDNISYFHSVM
+100 QEKDHISYFQSVM
-113 EKPGF
+113 DKPGF

-132 RISPEMTEAMI
+132 RISPEMTETLA
-143 DQEGLSHG
+143 DSETLSHS
-151 AKEKLKDLSLIH
+151 AKEKLKDLTLIH

-182 LLAEKMDDSLGLTN
+182 LLAERLDDSLGFEH

-201 DGFYGFTPQEYGV
+201 DGFYGFTPQEYSV
-214 IENLLKLSAQVNI
+214 IRRLLQVSAQVNI
-227 TLTMDRNSFYGAFL
+227 TLTMDKNSFYGAFL
-241 PPSAPF
+241 PVSAPF
-247 YEPYITKKK
+247 YEPYVTKKK
-256 LAGLA
+256 LAALA
-261 ETLGL
+261 EELGL
-266 TPVAPTILEKN
+266 KPVSPTILEENK
-277 RRAETETLKNLEQNY
+277 RAETQSLENLEQDY
-292 FYHFFKKA
+292 FYSFFKKT
-300 SIAESVHITAC
+300 SLAEGVHITAC
-311 PNLQEEIRFAAGKIL
+311 SNLQEEIRFAAGKIL
-326 KLIREEN
+326 RLVREEN
-333 LRFRNFAIMTNAM
+333 LRFRDFAIMTNAM
-346 ELYEKNLRGILA
+346 ERYEKNIRGILA

-382 ALLDILVYDFK
+382 AFLDILVYDFK

-404 LTQLTTDEIDILENY
+404 LTQLTTEEIDILENY

-430 KQEYWDYGLVRE
+430 KQDYWDYGLVRE
-442 GADAIEAINALREKV
+442 GAEAIEAINTLRETV
-457 MTPFAPFLELS
+457 MAPFSPFLELS
-468 KTKPISFHAFL
+468 KTKKLPFRSFIF
-479 VLLMEHLDTLQAAE
+479 LLMEHLNTLQAAE
-493 TLEEWANNASAEG
+493 TLESWANEASADG

-511 EEYRQI
+511 EEHRQI
-517 WQLVMDVLEKADAIL
+517 WQLVMDVLEKADDIL
-532 GKEALPLP
+532 GKEELTLP

-556 VIPPTADSLLIGDLE
+556 VIPPTADSLLVGDLE

-578 KYLFVLGVNEGILPS
+578 KYLFVLGVNEGVLPS
-593 PATAQG
+593 PAMAQG
-599 IFTEQEREQITSLGI
+599 IFTETERDLLTAQGM
-614 ENHKV
+614 

-650 YATTNNEG
+650 YAAADNEG
-658 KEQSPSSLIENLR
+658 KEQSPSSLIENLQ
-671 KLDET
+671 KLDEA
-676 LTIAP
+676 LTIEP
-681 MQDFTMDETAPEAAF
+681 MQGFTLEETSPEAAF
-696 HLLGNEMRKH
+696 HLLGSEMRKH

-725 NKNWENRLAMLKK
+725 NKNWENRLLMLKK

-744 RPERLAPRTA
+744 RPERLTPRTA

-793 QLHTPDLGTLFH
+793 QLHTPDLGSLFH

-813 KLEADSIPWT
+813 KLEEDSIQWT
-823 DLTKETTKTLIETCV
+823 DLTKEHTKDLIETCV

-878 QMGDFIPVGYEVG
+878 QMGDFTPAGYEVG
-891 FGVHEALPPIVIEL
+891 FGIHEALPPIVIEL

-964 KYYKKTGAKLKPGGV
+964 KYYKKTGAELKPGGV

-985 EPTLSLDSEVS
+985 EPTLALDKEVS

-1019 IIESLDHN
+1019 IIESLDHS
-1027 LRPDSTK
+1027 LRPESTK
-1034 GLSGTSAIVPAGFTK
+1034 GLSGTSAIVPVGFTK

-1060 SEEQYEVILEF
+1060 SEEQYEAILQF
-1071 VTERTR
+1071 VTQRTR
-1077 KIGEAMKAGII
+1077 EIGEAMKAGII

-1135 MAEEKTEI
+1135 MSEET

>member
-20 EEIISQQNTGN
+20 EEIIRQQNTGTK
-31 RRQVLIVPEQFT
+31 RQVLIVPEQFT
-43 SQAERD
+43 SQTERD
-49 LIEKTGQNAILTAE
+49 LIEKTGRNAILTAE

-70 AHRIFSK
+70 AHRVFSK
-77 KGIGSRIPLGD
+77 KGIGSRVPLGD

-100 QEKDNISYFHSVM
+100 QEKDHISYFQSVM
-113 EKPGF
+113 DKPGF

-132 RISPEMTEAMI
+132 RISPEMTETLA
-143 DQEGLSHG
+143 DSETLSHS
-151 AKEKLKDLSLIH
+151 AKEKLKDLTLIH

-182 LLAEKMDDSLGLTN
+182 LLAERLDDSLGFEH

-201 DGFYGFTPQEYGV
+201 DGFYGFTPQEYSV
-214 IENLLKLSAQVNI
+214 IRRLLQVSAQVNI
-227 TLTMDRNSFYGAFL
+227 TLTMDKNSFYGAFL
-241 PPSAPF
+241 PVSAPF
-247 YEPYITKKK
+247 YEPYVTKKK
-256 LAGLA
+256 LAALA
-261 ETLGL
+261 EELGL
-266 TPVAPTILEKN
+266 KPVSPTILEENK
-277 RRAETETLKNLEQNY
+277 RAETQSLKNLEQDY
-292 FYHFFKKA
+292 FYSFFKKT
-300 SIAESVHITAC
+300 SLAEGVHITAC
-311 PNLQEEIRFAAGKIL
+311 SNLQEEIRFAAGKIL
-326 KLIREEN
+326 RLVREEN
-333 LRFRNFAIMTNAM
+333 LRFRDFAIMTNAM
-346 ELYEKNLRGILA
+346 ERYEKNIRGILA

-382 ALLDILVYDFK
+382 AFLDILVYDFK

-404 LTQLTTDEIDILENY
+404 LTQLTTEEIDILENY

-430 KQEYWDYGLVRE
+430 KQDYWDYGLVRE
-442 GADAIEAINALREKV
+442 GAEAIEAINTLRETV
-457 MTPFAPFLELS
+457 MAPFSPFLELS
-468 KTKPISFHAFL
+468 KTKKLPFRSFIS
-479 VLLMEHLDTLQAAE
+479 LLMEHLNTLQAAE
-493 TLEEWANNASAEG
+493 TLESWANEASADG

-511 EEYRQI
+511 EEHRQI
-517 WQLVMDVLEKADAIL
+517 WQLVMDVLEKADDIL
-532 GKEALPLP
+532 GKEELTLP

-556 VIPPTADSLLIGDLE
+556 VIPPTADSLLVGDLE

-578 KYLFVLGVNEGILPS
+578 KYLFVLGVNEGVLPS
-593 PATAQG
+593 PAMAQG
-599 IFTEQEREQITSLGI
+599 IFTETERDLLTAQGM
-614 ENHKV
+614 
-619 ELANGGKRKVFEEN
+619 ELANGSKRKVFEEN

-650 YATTNNEG
+650 YAAADNEG
-658 KEQSPSSLIENLR
+658 KEQSPSSLIENLQ
-671 KLDET
+671 KLDEA
-676 LTIAP
+676 LTIEP
-681 MQDFTMDETAPEAAF
+681 MQGFILEETSPEAAF
-696 HLLGNEMRKH
+696 HLLGSEMRKH

-725 NKNWENRLAMLKK
+725 NKNWENRLMMLKK

-793 QLHTPDLGTLFH
+793 QLHTPDLGSLFH

-813 KLEADSIPWT
+813 KLEEGSIQWT
-823 DLTKETTKTLIETCV
+823 DLTKEHTKDLIETCV

-878 QMGDFIPVGYEVG
+878 QMGDFTPAGYEVG
-891 FGVHEALPPIVIEL
+891 FGIHEALPPIVIEL

-964 KYYKKTGAKLKPGGV
+964 KYYKKTGAELKPGGV

-985 EPTLSLDSEVS
+985 EPTLALDKEVS

-1019 IIESLDHN
+1019 IIESLDHS
-1027 LRPDSTK
+1027 LRPESTK
-1034 GLSGTSAIVPAGFTK
+1034 GLSGTSAIVPVGFTK

-1060 SEEQYEVILEF
+1060 SEEQYEAILQF
-1071 VTERTR
+1071 VTQRTR
-1077 KIGEAMKAGII
+1077 EIGEAMKAGII

-1115 EKPKFRKLKKIS
+1115 EKPKFRKLKKIN

-1135 MAEEKTEI
+1135 MSDET

>member
-20 EEIISQQNTGN
+20 EEIIAQQNTGKK
-31 RRQVLIVPEQFT
+31 RQVLIVPEQFT

-70 AHRIFSK
+70 AHRVFSK

-100 QEKDNISYFHSVM
+100 QEKEQISYFQSVM
-113 EKPGF
+113 DKPGF
-118 IDQLGLTISEFFQY
+118 IDQLGLTLSEFFQY
-132 RISPEMTEAMI
+132 RISPEMTEELS
-143 DQEGLSHG
+143 QSENLSHG
-151 AKEKLKDLSLIH
+151 AREKLKDLTHIH

-182 LLAEKMDDSLGLTN
+182 LLAERLDDSLGFSD

-201 DGFYGFTPQEYGV
+201 DGFYGFTPQEYDV
-214 IENLLKLSAQVNI
+214 IRRLLQVSPQVNI
-227 TLTMDRNSFYGAFL
+227 TLTMDENSFRGAFL

-247 YEPYITKKK
+247 YEPYMTKKK
-256 LAGLA
+256 LTALA
-261 ETLGL
+261 EELGL
-266 TPVAPTILEKN
+266 TPVAPTILKEN
-277 RRAETETLKNLEQNY
+277 RRAETDALKNLEKEY
-292 FYHFFKKA
+292 FYSFFRKA
-300 SIAESVHITAC
+300 PLAESIHITAC

-326 KLIREEN
+326 RLVREEQI
-333 LRFRNFAIMTNAM
+333 RFRDIAIVTNAM
-346 ELYEKNLRGILA
+346 EVYEKNLRGILA
-358 EYEIPCFIDARRE
+358 EYDIPYFIDARRE

-404 LTQLTTDEIDILENY
+404 LTPLTTEEIDILENY

-442 GADAIEAINALREKV
+442 GAEAIEAINELREKV
-457 MTPFAPFLELS
+457 MLPFKPFLELP
-468 KTKPISFHAFL
+468 KKEELSFHRFISM
-479 VLLMEHLDTLQAAE
+479 LMEHLNALQTAE
-493 TLEEWANNASAEG
+493 TLESWANAAAAEG

-532 GKEALPLP
+532 GKETLPLS
-540 EIAKIL
+540 EMAKIL

-599 IFTEQEREQITSLGI
+599 IFTENERDLLTAQGM
-614 ENHKV
+614 

-633 FLIYRG
+633 YLIYRG

-650 YATTNNEG
+650 YAAADSEG
-658 KEQSPSSLIENLR
+658 KELSPSSLIENLQ

-676 LTIAP
+676 LEIEP
-681 MQDFTMDETAPEAAF
+681 MQGFTLKETSPEAAF
-696 HLLGNEMRKH
+696 HLLGSEMRRH

-712 SPLWQDIYSFFDE
+712 SPLWQDIYRFFDE
-725 NKNWENRLAMLKK
+725 NQNWENRLAMLKK

-744 RPERLAPRTA
+744 RPERLAPKTA

-793 QLHTPDLGTLFH
+793 QLHTPDLGSLFH

-813 KLEADSIPWT
+813 KLEEDSIQWK
-823 DLTKETTKTLIETCV
+823 DLTKEKTAALIETCV

-843 RLSDRI
+843 RLGDRI
-849 LMESAA
+849 LMKSAA
-855 NKYLIRRLKRV
+855 NKYLVRRLKRV

-872 ALVQHL
+872 TLVQHL
-878 QMGDFIPVGYEVG
+878 QMGDFTPAGYEVG
-891 FGVHEALPPIVIEL
+891 FGLHEALPPIVIEL

-953 LQLLIYLDAYL
+953 LQLLIYLDAYM
-964 KYYKKTGAKLKPGGV
+964 KYYEKTGAALKPGGV

-985 EPTLSLDSEVS
+985 EPTLSLEKEVS

-1009 MSGLLLQDDA
+1009 MSGLLLQEDA
-1019 IIESLDHN
+1019 LIQSLDRS
-1027 LRPDSTK
+1027 LKPEGAKDF
-1034 GLSGTSAIVPAGFTK
+1034 SGASAIVPVGFTK
-1049 KGEYSSTSNLA
+1049 KGDFSASSNLA
-1060 SEEQYEVILEF
+1060 SEEQYNAILQF
-1071 VTERTR
+1071 VTQRTR
-1077 KIGEAMKAGII
+1077 EIGQAMKAGII
-1088 TPLPFKDR
+1088 SPAPFR
-1096 DRSPCSY
+1096 DGQRSPCSY
-1103 CKYRSICRHDYE
+1103 CKYRPICRHDYE
-1115 EKPKFRKLKKIS
+1115 EKPKRRKLKKIS

-1135 MAEEKTEI
+1135 MPEETPET

>member
-20 EEIISQQNTGN
+20 EEIIRQQNTGTK
-31 RRQVLIVPEQFT
+31 RQVLIVPEQFT

-70 AHRIFSK
+70 AHRVFSK
-77 KGIGSRIPLGD
+77 KGIGSRVPLGD

-100 QEKDNISYFHSVM
+100 QEKDHISYFQSVM
-113 EKPGF
+113 DKPGF

-132 RISPEMTEAMI
+132 RISPEMTETLA
-143 DQEGLSHG
+143 DSETLSHS
-151 AKEKLKDLSLIH
+151 AKEKLKDLTLIH

-182 LLAEKMDDSLGLTN
+182 LLAERLDDSLGFEH

-201 DGFYGFTPQEYGV
+201 DGFYGFTPQEYSV
-214 IENLLKLSAQVNI
+214 IRRLLQVSAQVNI
-227 TLTMDRNSFYGAFL
+227 TLTMDKNSFYGAFL
-241 PPSAPF
+241 PVSAPF
-247 YEPYITKKK
+247 YEPYVTKKK
-256 LAGLA
+256 LAALA
-261 ETLGL
+261 EELGL
-266 TPVAPTILEKN
+266 KPVSPTILEENK
-277 RRAETETLKNLEQNY
+277 RAETQSLKNLEQDY
-292 FYHFFKKA
+292 FYSFFKKT
-300 SIAESVHITAC
+300 SLAEGVHITAC
-311 PNLQEEIRFAAGKIL
+311 SNLQEEIRFAAGKIL
-326 KLIREEN
+326 RLVREEN
-333 LRFRNFAIMTNAM
+333 LRFRDFAIMTNAM
-346 ELYEKNLRGILA
+346 ERYEKNIRGILA

-382 ALLDILVYDFK
+382 AFLDILVYDFK

-404 LTQLTTDEIDILENY
+404 LTQLTTEEIDILENY

-430 KQEYWDYGLVRE
+430 KQDYWDYGLVRE
-442 GADAIEAINALREKV
+442 GAEAIEAINTLRETV
-457 MTPFAPFLELS
+457 MAPFSPFLELS
-468 KTKPISFHAFL
+468 KTKKIPFRSFIS
-479 VLLMEHLDTLQAAE
+479 LLMEHLNTLQAAE
-493 TLEEWANNASAEG
+493 TLENWANEASADG

-511 EEYRQI
+511 EEHRQI
-517 WQLVMDVLEKADAIL
+517 WQLVMDVLEKADDIL
-532 GKEALPLP
+532 GKEELTLP

-556 VIPPTADSLLIGDLE
+556 VIPPTADSLLVGDLE

-578 KYLFVLGVNEGILPS
+578 KYLFVLGVNEGVLPS
-593 PATAQG
+593 PAMAQG
-599 IFTEQEREQITSLGI
+599 IFTETERDLLTAQGM
-614 ENHKV
+614 

-650 YATTNNEG
+650 YAAADNEG
-658 KEQSPSSLIENLR
+658 KEQSPSSLIENLQ
-671 KLDET
+671 KLDEA
-676 LTIAP
+676 LTIEP
-681 MQDFTMDETAPEAAF
+681 MQGFTLEETSPEAAF
-696 HLLGNEMRKH
+696 HLLGSEMRKH

-725 NKNWENRLAMLKK
+725 NKNWENRLMMLKK

-793 QLHTPDLGTLFH
+793 QLHTPDLGSLFH

-813 KLEADSIPWT
+813 KLEEDSIQWT
-823 DLTKETTKTLIETCV
+823 DLTKEHTKDLIETCV

-878 QMGDFIPVGYEVG
+878 QMGDFTPAGYEVG

-964 KYYKKTGAKLKPGGV
+964 KYYKKTGAELKPGGV

-985 EPTLSLDSEVS
+985 EPTLALDKEIS

-1019 IIESLDHN
+1019 IIESLDHS
-1027 LRPDSTK
+1027 LRPESTK
-1034 GLSGTSAIVPAGFTK
+1034 GLSGTSAIVPVGFTK

-1060 SEEQYEVILEF
+1060 SEEQYEAILQF
-1071 VTERTR
+1071 VTQRTR
-1077 KIGEAMKAGII
+1077 EIGEAMKAGII

-1135 MAEEKTEI
+1135 MSDET

>member
-20 EEIISQQNTGN
+20 EEIIRQQNTGTK
-31 RRQVLIVPEQFT
+31 RQVLIVPEQFT

-49 LIEKTGQNAILTAE
+49 LIEKTGRNAILTAE

-70 AHRIFSK
+70 AHRVFSK
-77 KGIGSRIPLGD
+77 KGIGSRVPLGD

-100 QEKDNISYFHSVM
+100 QEKDHISYFQSVM
-113 EKPGF
+113 DKPGF

-132 RISPEMTEAMI
+132 RISPEMTETLA
-143 DQEGLSHG
+143 DSETLSHS
-151 AKEKLKDLSLIH
+151 AKEKLKDLTLIH

-182 LLAEKMDDSLGLTN
+182 LLAERLDDSLGFEH

-201 DGFYGFTPQEYGV
+201 DGFYGFTPQEYSV
-214 IENLLKLSAQVNI
+214 IRRLLQVSAQVNI
-227 TLTMDRNSFYGAFL
+227 TLTMDKNSFYGAFL
-241 PPSAPF
+241 PVSAPF
-247 YEPYITKKK
+247 YEPYVTKKK
-256 LAGLA
+256 LAALA
-261 ETLGL
+261 EELGL
-266 TPVAPTILEKN
+266 KPISPTILEENK
-277 RRAETETLKNLEQNY
+277 RAETQSLKNLEREY
-292 FYHFFKKA
+292 FYHFFKKT
-300 SIAESVHITAC
+300 SLSESVHITAC
-311 PNLQEEIRFAAGKIL
+311 SNLQEEIRFAAGKIL
-326 KLIREEN
+326 RLVREEN
-333 LRFRNFAIMTNAM
+333 LRFRDFAIMTNAM
-346 ELYEKNLRGILA
+346 ERYEKNIRGILA

-382 ALLDILVYDFK
+382 AFLDILVYDFK

-404 LTQLTTDEIDILENY
+404 LTQLTTEEIDILENY

-430 KQEYWDYGLVRE
+430 KQDYWDYGLVRE
-442 GADAIEAINALREKV
+442 GAEAIEAINTLRETV
-457 MTPFAPFLELS
+457 MAPFSPFLELS
-468 KTKPISFHAFL
+468 KTKKIPFRSFIS
-479 VLLMEHLDTLQAAE
+479 LLMEHLNTLQAAE
-493 TLEEWANNASAEG
+493 TLESWANEASADG

-511 EEYRQI
+511 EEHRQI
-517 WQLVMDVLEKADAIL
+517 WQLVMDVLEKADDIL
-532 GKEALPLP
+532 GKEELTLP

-556 VIPPTADSLLIGDLE
+556 VIPPTADSLLVGDLE

-578 KYLFVLGVNEGILPS
+578 KYLFVLGVNEGVLPS
-593 PATAQG
+593 PAMAQG
-599 IFTEQEREQITSLGI
+599 IFTETERDLLTAQGM
-614 ENHKV
+614 

-650 YATTNNEG
+650 YAAADNEG
-658 KEQSPSSLIENLR
+658 KEQSPSSLIENLQ
-671 KLDET
+671 KLDEA
-676 LTIAP
+676 LTIEP
-681 MQDFTMDETAPEAAF
+681 MQGFTLEETSPEAAF
-696 HLLGNEMRKH
+696 HLLGSEMRKH

-725 NKNWENRLAMLKK
+725 NKNWENRLMMLKK

-793 QLHTPDLGTLFH
+793 QLHTPDLGSLFH

-813 KLEADSIPWT
+813 KLEEDSIQWT
-823 DLTKETTKTLIETCV
+823 DLTKEHTKDLIETCV

-878 QMGDFIPVGYEVG
+878 QMGDFTPAGYEVG
-891 FGVHEALPPIVIEL
+891 FGIHEALPPIVIEL

-964 KYYKKTGAKLKPGGV
+964 KYYKKTGAELKPGGV

-985 EPTLSLDSEVS
+985 EPTLALDKEVS

-1019 IIESLDHN
+1019 IIESLDHS
-1027 LRPDSTK
+1027 LRPERTK
-1034 GLSGTSAIVPAGFTK
+1034 GLSGTSAIVPVGFTK

-1060 SEEQYEVILEF
+1060 SEEQYEAILQF
-1071 VTERTR
+1071 VTQRTR
-1077 KIGEAMKAGII
+1077 EIGEAMKAGII

-1135 MAEEKTEI
+1135 MSDET

>member
-20 EEIISQQNTGN
+20 EEIIRQQNTGTK
-31 RRQVLIVPEQFT
+31 RQVLIVPEQFT

-70 AHRIFSK
+70 AHRVFSK
-77 KGIGSRIPLGD
+77 KGIGSRVPLGD

-100 QEKDNISYFHSVM
+100 QEKDHISYFQSVM
-113 EKPGF
+113 DKPGF

-132 RISPEMTEAMI
+132 RISPEMTETLA
-143 DQEGLSHG
+143 DSETLSHS
-151 AKEKLKDLSLIH
+151 AKEKLKDLTLIH

-182 LLAEKMDDSLGLTN
+182 LLAERLDDSLGFEH

-201 DGFYGFTPQEYGV
+201 DGFYGFTPQEYSV
-214 IENLLKLSAQVNI
+214 IRRLLQVSAQVNI
-227 TLTMDRNSFYGAFL
+227 TLTMDKNSFYGAFL
-241 PPSAPF
+241 PVSAPF
-247 YEPYITKKK
+247 YEPYVTKKK
-256 LAGLA
+256 LAALA
-261 ETLGL
+261 EELGL
-266 TPVAPTILEKN
+266 KPVSPTILEENK
-277 RRAETETLKNLEQNY
+277 RAETQSLKNLEREY
-292 FYHFFKKA
+292 FYHFFKKT
-300 SIAESVHITAC
+300 SLSESVHITAC
-311 PNLQEEIRFAAGKIL
+311 SNLQEEIRFAAGKIL
-326 KLIREEN
+326 RLVREEN
-333 LRFRNFAIMTNAM
+333 LRFRDFAIMTNAM
-346 ELYEKNLRGILA
+346 ERYEKNIRGILA

-382 ALLDILVYDFK
+382 AFLDILVYDFK

-404 LTQLTTDEIDILENY
+404 LTQLTTEEIDILENY

-430 KQEYWDYGLVRE
+430 KQDYWDYGLVRE
-442 GADAIEAINALREKV
+442 GAEAIEAINTLRETV
-457 MTPFAPFLELS
+457 MAPFSPFLELS
-468 KTKPISFHAFL
+468 KTKKLPFRSFIS
-479 VLLMEHLDTLQAAE
+479 LLMEHLNTLQAAE
-493 TLEEWANNASAEG
+493 TLESWANEASADG

-511 EEYRQI
+511 EEHRQI
-517 WQLVMDVLEKADAIL
+517 WQLVMDVLEKADDIL
-532 GKEALPLP
+532 GKEELTLP

-556 VIPPTADSLLIGDLE
+556 VIPPTADSLLVGDLE

-578 KYLFVLGVNEGILPS
+578 KYLFVLGVNEGVLPS
-593 PATAQG
+593 PAMAQG
-599 IFTEQEREQITSLGI
+599 IFTETERDLLTAQGM
-614 ENHKV
+614 

-650 YATTNNEG
+650 YAAADNEG
-658 KEQSPSSLIENLR
+658 KEQSPSSLIENLQ
-671 KLDET
+671 KLDEA
-676 LTIAP
+676 LTIEP
-681 MQDFTMDETAPEAAF
+681 MQGFTLEETSPEAAF
-696 HLLGNEMRKH
+696 HLLGSEMRKH

-725 NKNWENRLAMLKK
+725 NKNWENRLMMLKK

-793 QLHTPDLGTLFH
+793 QLHTPDLGSLFH

-813 KLEADSIPWT
+813 KLEEDSIQWT
-823 DLTKETTKTLIETCV
+823 DLTKEHTKDLIETCV

-878 QMGDFIPVGYEVG
+878 QMGDFTPAGYEVG
-891 FGVHEALPPIVIEL
+891 FGIHEALPPIVIEL

-964 KYYKKTGAKLKPGGV
+964 KYYKKTGAELKPGGV

-985 EPTLSLDSEVS
+985 EPTLALDKEVS

-1019 IIESLDHN
+1019 IIESLDHS
-1027 LRPDSTK
+1027 LRPERTK
-1034 GLSGTSAIVPAGFTK
+1034 GLSGTSAIVPVGFTK

-1060 SEEQYEVILEF
+1060 SEEQYEAILQF
-1071 VTERTR
+1071 VTQRTR
-1077 KIGEAMKAGII
+1077 EIGEAMKAGII

-1135 MAEEKTEI
+1135 MSEET

>member
-1 MGLRFIIGRAGTGK
+1 THL
-15 TTLCM
+15 
-20 EEIISQQNTGN
+20 
-31 RRQVLIVPEQFT
+31 
-43 SQAERD
+43 
-49 LIEKTGQNAILTAE
+49 
-63 VLSFGRL
+63 
-70 AHRIFSK
+70 
-77 KGIGSRIPLGD
+77 
-88 IGKSMALRKILL
+88 
-100 QEKDNISYFHSVM
+100 
-113 EKPGF
+113 
-118 IDQLGLTISEFFQY
+118 
-132 RISPEMTEAMI
+132 
-143 DQEGLSHG
+143 
-151 AKEKLKDLSLIH
+151 
-163 RSYLEFLKQEYIS
+163 
-176 ADETLG
+176 
-182 LLAEKMDDSLGLTN
+182 DSL
-196 TEFWL
+196 
-201 DGFYGFTPQEYGV
+201 
-214 IENLLKLSAQVNI
+214 K
-227 TLTMDRNSFYGAFL
+227 
-241 PPSAPF
+241 
-247 YEPYITKKK
+247 
-256 LAGLA
+256 
-261 ETLGL
+261 
-266 TPVAPTILEKN
+266 
-277 RRAETETLKNLEQNY
+277 
-292 FYHFFKKA
+292 
-300 SIAESVHITAC
+300 
-311 PNLQEEIRFAAGKIL
+311 
-326 KLIREEN
+326 
-333 LRFRNFAIMTNAM
+333 
-346 ELYEKNLRGILA
+346 
-358 EYEIPCFIDARRE
+358 
-371 TASHPLVSLLT
+371 
-382 ALLDILVYDFK
+382 
-393 YDAMFAYLKSG
+393 
-404 LTQLTTDEIDILENY
+404 
-419 VLAYGIKGYKW
+419 
-430 KQEYWDYGLVRE
+430 
-442 GADAIEAINALREKV
+442 
-457 MTPFAPFLELS
+457 
-468 KTKPISFHAFL
+468 
-479 VLLMEHLDTLQAAE
+479 AAE
-493 TLEEWANNASAEG
+493 TLENWANEAVTEG

-517 WQLVMDVLEKADAIL
+517 WQLVMDVLEKADEIL
-532 GKEALPLP
+532 GKEELTLP

-599 IFTEQEREQITSLGI
+599 IFTETERDLLTAQGM
-614 ENHKV
+614 

-639 LTKPSRGLWLT
+639 LTKPSRWLWLI
-650 YATTNNEG
+650 YAAASNEG
-658 KEQSPSSLIENLR
+658 KEQAPSTLIENLQ
-671 KLDET
+671 KLDEA
-676 LTIAP
+676 LKINP
-681 MQDFTMDETAPEAAF
+681 IQGFILEETAPEATF
-696 HLLGNEMRKH
+696 HLLGSEMRKH

-712 SPLWQDIYSFFDE
+712 SPLWQDIYSFFDD
-725 NKNWENRLAMLKK
+725 NKDWENRLAMLKK

-744 RPERLAPRTA
+744 KPERLAPKTA
-754 KALYGKNILS
+754 KALYGKNVLS

-813 KLEADSIPWT
+813 KLEEDSIPWT
-823 DLTKETTKTLIETCV
+823 DLSKEKTTTLIETCV

-878 QMGDFIPVGYEVG
+878 QMGDFTPAGYEVG

-914 GKIDRVDLL
+914 GKIDRVDLM

-964 KYYKKTGAKLKPGGV
+964 KYYKKTGAELKPGGV

-985 EPTLSLDSEVS
+985 EPTLSLDKEVS

-1009 MSGLLLQDDA
+1009 MSGLLLQEDA
-1019 IIESLDHN
+1019 VIESLDHS
-1027 LRPDSTK
+1027 LKPEGAKDF
-1034 GLSGTSAIVPAGFTK
+1034 SGSSAIVPVGFTK
-1049 KGEYSSTSNLA
+1049 KGEYSSTSNRA
-1060 SEEQYEVILEF
+1060 SEAQYEAILEF

-1096 DRSPCSY
+1096 DRTPCSY

-1115 EKPKFRKLKKIS
+1115 
-1127 KADFWTEI
+1127 
-1135 MAEEKTEI
+1135 